1 MGGCSFN
8 QYSMMVLRVLNSNSK
23 GNCYIFESK
32 NEALVLEAGVKF
44 SEVKEA
50 LNFDISKIRGV
61 CISHEHL

>member
-1 MGGCSFN
+1 
-8 QYSMMVLRVLNSNSK
+8 MVLRILNSNSK
-23 GNCYIFESK
+23 GNCYLFQSK
-32 NEALVLEAGVKF
+32 NEVLVLEAGVKF